1 MSVQQ
6 QESTDS
12 RVPIT
17 LISGFLGAG
26 KTTLLNRI
34 LHDPDSGKVAVI
46 VNEFGEIGIDG
57 ALLVR
62 AGEDML
68 ELSNGCICCSSKDD
82 LVGALHRLYSRRLGL
97 AEPVVEFDR
106 IIIETTG
113 LADPLPLAQLFYTDM
128 MLSLTFRLDAIIC
141 LIDLHNV
148 RATLAGNPEAAAQI
162 AIADKLILNKRDLV
176 SNREYAEA
184 AVAIDRLNPHAP
196 RVITAFGE
204 TDVDNVLDVGLFN
217 GIRLTQG
224 GWDVPETVDRAD
236 EAPHDCKVASGSGPC
251 EHPAHGRVP
260 HLGGVS
266 SVSLTHGEALD
277 YEALLRFLN
286 ELVSEYDGDL
296 YRVKGI
302 LWLEDQVEPIV
313 LQGVRTTFSPLTYAD
328 GWPGGFPQS
337 RLVIIGK
344 DLRHEPIRQSFRACS
359 AARERVFSRAS
370 GAI

>member
-1 MSVQQ
+1 MSAQQ
-6 QESTDS
+6 QEGFDS

-34 LHDPDSGKVAVI
+34 LHDPQSGKVAVI

-97 AEPVVEFDR
+97 AQPVVEFDR

-141 LIDLHNV
+141 LVDLHHV
-148 RATLAGNPEAAAQI
+148 LATLAGTPEAAAQI

-176 SNREYAEA
+176 SNRDYAQA
-184 AVAIDRLNPHAP
+184 AAAIQRLNPHAP

-204 TDVDNVLDVGLFN
+204 TDIDGLLDVGLFN
-217 GIRLTQG
+217 GTRLTQDT
-224 GWDVPETVDRAD
+224 WAVPEGLDPAD
-236 EAPHDCKVASGSGPC
+236 AMLHECALMAEGGSC
-251 EHPAHGRVP
+251 DHPAHAHVA
-260 HLGGVS
+260 HLGGIS
-266 SVSLTHGEALD
+266 SVSLACDEALD
-277 YEALLRFLN
+277 YDALLRFLN
-286 ELVSEYDGDL
+286 ELVSEYGGDL

-313 LQGVRTTFSPLTYAD
+313 LQGVRTTFSPLAYAD
-328 GWPGGFPQS
+328 AWPNGSPQN

-344 DLRHEPIRQSFRACS
+344 DLRHESIRQSFRTCPAT
-359 AARERVFSRAS
+359 RERVFSRAS